1 MSELKPYLASEG
13 SVTKSFGQSLSLTL
27 ISSGKGLSLQDSIE
41 KSEIWIYLHT
51 SFMIP

>member
-13 SVTKSFGQSLSLTL
+13 SVTQSLSLTL

-41 KSEIWIYLHT
+41 KSNLKYGYIY
-51 SFMIP
+51 IPVL